1 MSRINMIKPLAIAL
15 GTALLGALSMSPAAF
30 AQYSGGM
37 QNGNMQNNSMQ
48 NQQIQQ
54 MQRDQMMNHDKSMD
68 HDKMAD
74 DHVAKMM
81 EAMDTDKDGYISQ
94 SEHTAYMDAQFKKAD
109 TNGDGKLS
117 KDELENAMK
126 AMHHD
131 DTMHH

>member
-1 MSRINMIKPLAIAL
+1 MSYTKPLAMAL
-15 GTALLGALSMSPAAF
+15 GAVLASMAAGGAAF

-48 NQQIQQ
+48 NQQMQQ

-94 SEHTAYMDAQFKKAD
+94 SEHAAYMDAQFKKAD

-117 KDELENAMK
+117 KEELENAMK
-126 AMHHD
+126 AMHQD
-131 DTMHH
+131 GMMHH